1 MRRYKMTFL
10 SVAFFA
16 VCFSFSTSCAR
27 KKMSDR
33 DSKREQV
40 RSTADAKRHELALA
54 AGLYRGFLKQNGVDQ
69 DITLKLEIKDIPD
82 TSTGEVDPILV
93 PILTGSLRLTFGST
107 EDGEYYSYGV
117 EKADFDPNRKKV
129 DLVVNNGQFKQ
140 IVLSLEQ
147 SGDGFVGTWNAPTL
161 SASGEAELHKAED
174 PLALQ
179 AFNTEIKGDY
189 QGFLIWDDLHAAQNF
204 TLNMQTTLSAESGVK
219 LAAIAKL
226 IFGTTTSGAQLV
238 YKLDE
243 TEFNPITGIVSLKS
257 KDSEIS
263 LRGRLENGVFDGEW
277 IANNRGK
284 MGKLQVSKKIKP
296 ANPDGY
302 SILSSLKGVY
312 QGRFKNTSSQTNLP
326 ERFMIGLVTTPDP
339 SSPRGIKIS
348 GNTRFYLG
356 PFDSP
361 TEFVEATCDSIQFD
375 FFIRVLTMKCTAPGI
390 GGFSIKGDVGASG
403 ITGPIY
409 HDSLGE
415 IGTYEVIKL

>member
-10 SVAFFA
+10 SVICFA

-40 RSTADAKRHELALA
+40 RSTADAKRQELALA

-107 EDGEYYSYGV
+107 ETGEYYSYAI

-129 DLVVNNGQFKQ
+129 DLVVNNEHFKQ

-147 SGDGFVGTWNAPTL
+147 FGDGFVGTWNAPTL
-161 SASGEAELHKAED
+161 SSSGETELHKAEN
-174 PLALQ
+174 PLTLQ
-179 AFNTEIKGDY
+179 SSNTEIRGDY
-189 QGFLIWDDLHAAQNF
+189 QGFLVWDELHAVQNF
-204 TLNMQTTLSAESGVK
+204 TMNLQTSFNDSDVK
-219 LAAIAKL
+219 LSTIAKL
-226 IFGTTTSGAQLV
+226 IFGTTDTGEQLV

-243 TEFNPITGIVSLKS
+243 TEFNPITGVVSFKS

-284 MGKLQVSKKIKP
+284 MGKFQVSKKSKP
-296 ANPDGY
+296 MPPDGY

-312 QGRFKNTSSQTNLP
+312 QGALTNTSSQTNLP

-339 SSPRGIKIS
+339 TSPRGIKIS
-348 GNTRFYLG
+348 GNARLYLG
-356 PFDSP
+356 PFDS
-361 TEFVEATCDSIQFD
+361 TEFVEAACDSIQFD
-375 FFIRVLTMKCTAPGI
+375 FFIRILTMKCAAPGI
-390 GGFSIKGDVGASG
+390 GGLSIKGDVGASG